1 MTPPLRT
8 AALSWGIT
16 CALLLLGV
24 AVFAFA
30 GSGLPSAQNVPLWIA
45 WSLGWKVV
53 LWAAMLAA
61 LALWRPRVRLYI
73 AAAAVAATLDILLTN
88 IWVFSFSAVFALP
101 GWILTIAAFTVV
113 AAIGC
118 LLATGGA
125 RVLPIVTAVAMTI
138 GGALTLSFPYQWL
151 RVYFTLG
158 GPAPIPSDA
167 DAAKYAATAIAAL
180 AFTIAGLV
188 LAAVQRRRALIV
200 LAAVL
205 LGLTLLL
212 GFMFQ
217 VPQGRWVPTAPE
229 PEPYNSNYVP
239 CYGEGDPNCVGG

>member
-1 MTPPLRT
+1 MKPPLRT
-8 AALSWGIT
+8 AALAWGIT

-24 AVFAFA
+24 SVWAFA
-30 GSGLPSAQNVPLWIA
+30 GSGLPSAQYVPLWIVS
-45 WSLGWKVV
+45 SLGWKVV

-61 LALWRPRVRLYI
+61 LALWRPRIGLYI
-73 AAAAVAATLDILLTN
+73 AAAAVAAALDILLTN
-88 IWVFSFSAVFALP
+88 IWVFSFSGLFALP
-101 GWILTIAAFTVV
+101 GWLLTIAAFTVV

-118 LLATGGA
+118 LLASGGA
-125 RVLPIVTAVAMTI
+125 RILPIATAAALTI

-167 DAAKYAATAIAAL
+167 DTAKYAATAIAAL
-180 AFTIAGLV
+180 VFTIAGLV
-188 LAAVQRRRALIV
+188 LAAVHHRRGLTI

-205 LGLTLLL
+205 LALTLLL
-212 GFMFQ
+212 GFVFQ

-229 PEPYNSNYVP
+229 PQPYNSNYVP
-239 CYGEGDPNCVGG
+239 CYGPDDPGCVGG